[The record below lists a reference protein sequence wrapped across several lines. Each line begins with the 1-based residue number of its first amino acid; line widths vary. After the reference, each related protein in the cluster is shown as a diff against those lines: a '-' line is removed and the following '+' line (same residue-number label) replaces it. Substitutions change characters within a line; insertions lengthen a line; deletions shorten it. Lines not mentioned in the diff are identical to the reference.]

1 MNVET
6 LTIIGTLAVLNIAL
20 FAWLRSDVRSN
31 VRDLKEGQS
40 RLEDRLLAVEKEQ
53 ARTSGLLEGLGL
65 TGRAKP
71 EPAPAP
77 GAGD

>member
-1 MNVET
+1 MSPET
-6 LTIIGTLAVLNIAL
+6 LTTIATGITLDAVNVGL
-20 FAWLRSDVRSN
+20 FAWLRSDMHH
-31 VRDLKEGQS
+31 GQT

-65 TGRAKP
+65 TGRA
-71 EPAPAP
+71 EPAP